1 MPFSVDEERI
11 IREKLFADGVAT
23 TADLVAIRG
32 ATPSATELG
41 YIDGVSAGVA
51 QVGKALVLGTT
62 KNIDTL
68 LVNVQVLAATGT
80 DNTNGAPIT
89 ADTAIVTGATDA
101 TAVLLPT
108 AVAGK
113 RVVVVNTVADKV
125 LKVYPFAADKINGG
139 THTTG
144 LITLPAGSTAVF
156 FAKDATDW
164 YANILPNGITA
175 TAAELNKLAG
185 TAAGLSA
192 SELSILD
199 GVTASTA
206 ELNILDNCTAAYT
219 DLNSTKG
226 KPYSFTMT
234 PGAGAENICEVAIIC
249 KGPDGSTNVARPVP
263 LLVWLSD
270 AATGAGLTST
280 AASGTVQAKAGSV
293 DLAVLA
299 AKKALIVQ
307 TSASGNYTLEITDSA
322 KTLYYVCAQSL
333 DGGPITPTL
342 LITGNYGSGA

>member
-11 IREKLFADGVAT
+11 IRAKLFGDGVAT

-41 YIDGVSAGVA
+41 FIDGVSAGIA
-51 QVGKALVLGTT
+51 QVSKALVLGGT

-68 LVNVQVLAATGT
+68 RVDVQVLVATGS

-89 ADTAIVTGATDA
+89 ADTAIVTGADDTK
-101 TAVLLPT
+101 AVLLPT
-108 AVAGK
+108 AVAGL
-113 RVVVVNTVADKV
+113 RVVVVNTEPIKK
-125 LKVYPFAADKINGG
+125 LKVYPFTGDKINGG
-139 THTTG
+139 TVTTG
-144 LITLPAGSTAVF
+144 LVTLPQDSTAIF

-164 YANILPNGITA
+164 YANIVPNGVTA
-175 TAAELNKLAG
+175 TAAELSKLAG
-185 TAAGLSA
+185 TASGLSA

-206 ELNILDNCTAAYT
+206 ELNILDNCTAAYQ

-226 KPYSFTMT
+226 KPFSFTMT
-234 PGAGAENICEVAIIC
+234 PGAGAANICEVAIIC

-270 AATGAGLTST
+270 AATGAGLTGT

-307 TSASGNYTLEITDSA
+307 TSASGNYTLEITDTA
-322 KTLYYVCAQSL
+322 KTAFYVCAQSL

-342 LITGNYGSGA
+342 LATENYGGV